1 MRSIGTFSPHRP
13 YCAIHFHPFDP
24 AHWID
29 YNVLIRLASS
39 TLSPGQLYSPLT
51 ACGPPPP
58 RPCLVCSHLQNASL
72 ARLGLTS
79 IPYTR
84 MHLSLALLLHK
95 QGFFSQVKLGGPSPP
110 ASCFP
115 AGSIRDRLVEAEES
129 TGYPSPLKQE
139 INEDDV
145 WKSQEQ
151 LSKEGWDNDAAS
163 FLMKHE
169 GRTELQLETV
179 EGMSEKEI
187 EVIKKELD
195 IINEHAPL
203 LAEVRANVRKWMPEP
218 EPENPQETPQQRQS
232 RDRVRANLEN
242 ARVKA
247 QLLREGF
254 SQATLLHFAGPHRS
268 RRTYR
273 DLERDGIAISAMG
286 LDIPHQPWK
295 PPITVDA
302 DEGVVTQENRST
314 RRLWL
319 GLKYWN
325 GTPVLRKA
333 KMLSKPTKRIWL
345 NAQELGGLVR
355 GKGAFKEQ
363 IKPLT
368 QVGEVMVISTD
379 RGLLEVRECVERKVG
394 GMVLCRIW

>member
-1 MRSIGTFSPHRP
+1 MSLV
-13 YCAIHFHPFDP
+13 
-24 AHWID
+24 
-29 YNVLIRLASS
+29 N
-39 TLSPGQLYSPLT
+39 LSH
-51 ACGPPPP
+51 
-58 RPCLVCSHLQNASL
+58 VCSHLQNASL

-84 MHLSLALLLHK
+84 MHLSLALLLQK

-115 AGSIRDRLVEAEES
+115 AGTIRDRLTKAEES
-129 TGYPSPLKQE
+129 NRYPNAAEHE
-139 INEDDV
+139 IEEIHV
-145 WKSQEQ
+145 WKSKEQ
-151 LSKEGWDNDAAS
+151 LSKDGWDSHAAN
-163 FLMKHE
+163 FLMQHE
-169 GRTELQLETV
+169 GKAQQESELTEEI
-179 EGMSEKEI
+179 SKKEI
-187 EVIKKELD
+187 EIIK
-195 IINEHAPL
+195 EHAPL
-203 LAEVRANVRKWMPEP
+203 LAEVRANVRAWMPEP
-218 EPENPQETPQQRQS
+218 EAADPQETLQQRQR
-232 RDRVRANLEN
+232 RDRERLNLEN
-242 ARVKA
+242 FRVKS

-254 SQATLLHFAGPHRS
+254 SQTTLMHFAGPNRS

-273 DLERDGIAISAMG
+273 DLERDGITISAMG
-286 LDIPHQPWK
+286 LDIHNQPWK

-319 GLKYWN
+319 GLKYWD
-325 GTPVLRKA
+325 GVPVLRKA

-345 NAQELGGLVR
+345 SAQELGGLVR

-379 RGLLEVRECVERKVG
+379 KGLMEVRECVERKIG